1 MSVLRDTLFKCCID
15 SDAGVAA
22 TGQRWHWSSVHYKVG
37 WTAATTSGSSTNTG
51 NIPPTE
57 GDTRASPPPP
67 YSSLVFTTPYRPHD
81 PKTRLASG
89 STMTRKHIT
98 HLKASC
104 KSIASPGPRT
114 SLLPVTWCPYTL
126 QSRSGG
132 VTSSSLP
139 PPYLKIAPIDQQRF
153 ECLSHKSSVSSGR
166 GVRTDPLATVRRDG
180 LCRRRQSTS

>member
-1 MSVLRDTLFKCCID
+1 MSTTKW
-15 SDAGVAA
+15 G
-22 TGQRWHWSSVHYKVG
+22 GQRRQRVVH
-37 WTAATTSGSSTNTG
+37 
-51 NIPPTE
+51 PQ
-57 GDTRASPPPP
+57 TRGIYPQPRVTPALRPPPP